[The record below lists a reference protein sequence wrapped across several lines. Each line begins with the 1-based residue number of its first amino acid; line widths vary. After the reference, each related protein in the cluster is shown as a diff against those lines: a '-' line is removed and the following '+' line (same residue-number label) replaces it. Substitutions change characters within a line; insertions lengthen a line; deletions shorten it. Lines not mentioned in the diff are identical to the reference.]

1 MKRSTRFLFN
11 KNEIPALAAQS
22 TNPNFIQ
29 VLIEIV
35 CPFIKSSIADTLLTP
50 THTFSIGHLSPDNF
64 CLPTFLFKKKYIY
77 NIEKSTHFLMKLL
90 IIAYILHS
98 SSTYM
103 FLVAC
108 AIISN
113 NRTPLFELSDVYTLR
128 DSSIIRLLFLF
139 YSFIV
144 LTEGRKAQ
152 TH

>member
-1 MKRSTRFLFN
+1 
-11 KNEIPALAAQS
+11 
-22 TNPNFIQ
+22 
-29 VLIEIV
+29 
-35 CPFIKSSIADTLLTP
+35 
-50 THTFSIGHLSPDNF
+50 
-64 CLPTFLFKKKYIY
+64 
-77 NIEKSTHFLMKLL
+77 MKLL

-103 FLVAC
+103 LLVAC

-152 TH
+152 TN